1 MEKKMTKRDY
11 FNQLLAMDVI
21 KADSA
26 LVAFISH
33 EIELLDNRKKSD
45 KPTKTQA
52 ENQTHMNELYKELSA
67 LDKAITISELMAKG
81 GYASTLSN
89 QKISALFKLMDGTRV
104 ERAVVKGKA
113 YFKAIQPLA
122 LLHKAPR
129 EIQVLFCYI

>member
-113 YFKAIQPLA
+113 YFKAI
-122 LLHKAPR
+122 
-129 EIQVLFCYI
+129 